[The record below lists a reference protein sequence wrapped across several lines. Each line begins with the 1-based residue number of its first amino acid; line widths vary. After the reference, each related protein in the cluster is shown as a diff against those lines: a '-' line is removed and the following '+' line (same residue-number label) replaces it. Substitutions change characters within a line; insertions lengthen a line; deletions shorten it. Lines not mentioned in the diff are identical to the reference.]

1 MTFADWK
8 FAARYD
14 LIELEAYCR
23 TAPINRLVFVVLKDI
38 LRRPQGV
45 EAFYHF
51 GVTPRVM
58 SRVAAEMVV
67 QMDNLRLEG
76 SGELLA
82 ASQYCLG
89 CSLASSRRMIGESA
103 NITEGVCL
111 QCRKSCFESLTKLTG
126 PELKSGTL
134 GPTSRS
140 TVVV

>member
-58 SRVAAEMVV
+58 SRVVAGMVV

-76 SGELLA
+76 SGQLLLA

-89 CSLASSRRMIGESA
+89 CSGTESTG
-103 NITEGVCL
+103 ITEGVCH

-126 PELKSGTL
+126 PELNATVQ
-134 GPTSRS
+134 S
-140 TVVV
+140 TGIKWQLQRP